1 VVHELADLLQQ
12 PPVQVIK
19 QLMRGGVMAAI
30 NQVIDYSAASK
41 VAEAFGF
48 MVAQRAE
55 QAAPTAISRED
66 VLAEEDKSKLVL
78 RPPVVTVLGHVD
90 HGKTTLLDAI
100 RQTNVAAKE
109 AGGITQ
115 HIGAYQVEYKDQKI
129 TFLDTPG
136 HAAFTA
142 MRARGAQV
150 TDIAVLVVA
159 ADDGFMPQTE
169 EALDH
174 AKAAG
179 VPVIVALNKIDKP
192 EADPERVKRQMA
204 EHGIVPEEWGGD
216 TITVP
221 VSAKARTGI
230 DDLLERVLLVAEI
243 GELKANPGRAA
254 RGVIIEA
261 QLDKSKGPIAHVLIQ
276 NGTLSVGDNVVV
288 GKVWG
293 RVKAMINDKGRRIR
307 AAEPSTPVELLGL
320 TALPEVGDSLVAVE
334 DEKTAKAM
342 VSEQQ
347 QSQMAHGLALEDVA
361 TRVKS
366 GEIRELP
373 IVLKCDVQGS
383 VEAVRNALSGIKPG
397 EVQLKLVHSGAGTIT
412 ESDVLLAT
420 ASKGIIV
427 GFTTRVEPGAQRL
440 ADQQGVQ
447 IRLYNI
453 IYNLVEEI
461 EQALKGMAAPTVR
474 ELVEGRALVKMI
486 FPTGKRGKAAGC
498 QVLDGRIR
506 RGANVRVMRK
516 DKPVFQGSVASL
528 RHFRDEVREVQ
539 AGTECGITLD
549 GFSEYEEGDTLVAFQ
564 VVRG

>member
-1 VVHELADLLQQ
+1 
-12 PPVQVIK
+12 
-19 QLMRGGVMAAI
+19 
-30 NQVIDYSAASK
+30 
-41 VAEAFGF
+41 
-48 MVAQRAE
+48 
-55 QAAPTAISRED
+55 
-66 VLAEEDKSKLVL
+66 
-78 RPPVVTVLGHVD
+78 
-90 HGKTTLLDAI
+90 
-100 RQTNVAAKE
+100 
-109 AGGITQ
+109 
-115 HIGAYQVEYKDQKI
+115 
-129 TFLDTPG
+129 
-136 HAAFTA
+136 
-142 MRARGAQV
+142 
-150 TDIAVLVVA
+150 
-159 ADDGFMPQTE
+159 
-169 EALDH
+169 
-174 AKAAG
+174 
-179 VPVIVALNKIDKP
+179 
-192 EADPERVKRQMA
+192 
-204 EHGIVPEEWGGD
+204 
-216 TITVP
+216 
-221 VSAKARTGI
+221 
-230 DDLLERVLLVAEI
+230 
-243 GELKANPGRAA
+243 
-254 RGVIIEA
+254 VIIEA